1 MIPMLS
7 MTLLVSSGIFALPS
21 SETNVSDYDLNKRTR
36 TSMREPTHVFEFEA
50 YNVCNETY
58 EQCFDIWGKGA
69 FNFSQVAAQG
79 NYVKYKEN
87 QVMESSWWRDVDFI
101 DASENK
107 VIFKAESAI
116 KAAGLAGFIVIEIFE
131 GKTSDTGQVCVY
143 GNLFDKQNPSS
154 KAEADCTDK
163 AYVKIEPAN

>member
-1 MIPMLS
+1 MLN
-7 MTLLVSSGIFALPS
+7 MTLLVSSGIFALP
-21 SETNVSDYDLNKRTR
+21 EDPLASDYDLNKRTR

-87 QVMESSWWRDVDFI
+87 PTQVMESSWWRDVDFI

-131 GKTSDTGQVCVY
+131 GKTSDIGQVCVY

-163 AYVKIEPAN
+163 AYVKIESAN